1 MSRIEPQPLYVLS
14 MSNIHHPS
22 AALAT
27 AERQQKVSRELWLVF
42 AIAAVLGSTWWVSRL
57 SLIRPESD
65 LGYALGVTGGT
76 MMLLLFA
83 YPLRKRVP
91 FMQAWGKTRYWFW
104 WHMVL
109 GILGPTAIL
118 LHASYDF
125 GSLNAT
131 VAFSAMACVSLSGV
145 FGRFV
150 YARIHHGLYGRRA
163 TLKEMQQALG
173 LAASQGETVLANWP
187 GVQQRLQSLE
197 ADALRDRTGLGRIWH
212 FWVLPVVLMRARWE
226 CGHDLS
232 RHAAS
237 QTQARQAQQAVA
249 RYLHALGRTARFRA
263 YERMFALWH
272 VLHAPLVWMLVLCA
286 VAHVVAVHIY

>member
-1 MSRIEPQPLYVLS
+1 M
-14 MSNIHHPS
+14 
-22 AALAT
+22 AA
-27 AERQQKVSRELWLVF
+27 AERQQTVSRELWLVL
-42 AIAAVLGSTWWVSRL
+42 AIATVLASTWWVSRL

-65 LGYALGVTGGT
+65 LGYALGVAGGT

-83 YPLRKRVP
+83 YPLRKRLS
-91 FMQAWGKTRYWFW
+91 FMQAWGKTRYWLW

-131 VAFSAMACVSLSGV
+131 IAFSAMACVALSGV

-163 TLKEMQQALG
+163 TLKEMQLALG
-173 LAASQGETVLANWP
+173 LAASKGETVLACWP
-187 GVQQRLQSLE
+187 GVQQRLQRLE
-197 ADALRDRTGLGRIWH
+197 ADALQDRTNLERVWH
-212 FWVLPVVLMRARWE
+212 FWTLPVTVARTRWA
-226 CGHDLS
+226 CSQDIS

-237 QTQARQAQQAVA
+237 DLQRQQARQAVV
-249 RYLHALGRTARFRA
+249 RYLDALGRTARFRS

-272 VLHAPLVWMLVLCA
+272 VLHVPLVWMLVLCA